1 MTTLSENEAKELA
14 RKHLDSDHLR
24 NPHETTTKADELCD
38 FWMWNPPPFTRKK
51 ATYWSGWKELR
62 LTDSEVSDKDI
73 EKLSVDMARYYVERS
88 ETDRDYWDALCQI
101 VAKTVDRGGIIDDP
115 YLRTWLSDMLR
126 GERTTPPRKPGNQAR
141 KYHER
146 NGCIYFA
153 MQALCDDGPMTQDAA
168 AEWVGSQ
175 VNMSKEAILT
185 IYREACKP
193 VS

>member
-14 RKHLDSDHLR
+14 RQHLDSDHIR

-62 LTDSEVSDKDI
+62 LTDSEASDEDI

-101 VAKTVDRGGIIDDP
+101 VAKTMDRGGIIDDP
-115 YLRTWLSDMLR
+115 YLRTWLSDML
-126 GERTTPPRKPGNQAR
+126 
-141 KYHER
+141 
-146 NGCIYFA
+146 
-153 MQALCDDGPMTQDAA
+153 
-168 AEWVGSQ
+168 
-175 VNMSKEAILT
+175 
-185 IYREACKP
+185 
-193 VS
+193 